1 MGKRR
6 ADADQRRFFDEFE
19 SVKVSRFRAMGV
31 IDPAKREALIPFP
44 NGKTKLIGT
53 AHTRLKYGG
62 GWSYFLCP
70 KCARLART
78 LYLIDD
84 KPLCCQCCDKLNIKP
99 ASHYGFGRAERRQA
113 RDKILDHLIA
123 KLETTEPLR
132 FKGAPESW
140 QGKAKLVYRSRRL
153 SQRMRRQMISLR
165 LNQLA
170 SQQARDNNAHLKLVR
185 AYEPRS
191 DALAAIPELQQVW
204 KARTHESLQQALDKA
219 QIAILNALDSEEP
232 AKRLAAARIMLR
244 TKQARE
250 RGLAAICT

>member
-44 NGKTKLIGT
+44 NGKTKLIGV

-62 GWSYFLCP
+62 GYSYFLCP

-84 KPLCCQCCDKLNIKP
+84 APLCCQCCAKLNIRY
-99 ASHYGFGRAERRQA
+99 ACSYAFGRAERRLA
-113 RDKILDHLIA
+113 RDKALDQLIA

-140 QGKAKLVYRSRRL
+140 QGKAKLVYHSQRLQEAMRRRL
-153 SQRMRRQMISLR
+153 VELR
-165 LNQLA
+165 LEQLA
-170 SQQARDNNAHLKLVR
+170 YQQTRDEADDDDTLQTHQPIEATRQLIDLTPIWR
-185 AYEPRS
+185 AKTRE
-191 DALAAIPELQQVW
+191 D
-204 KARTHESLQQALDKA
+204 LQQALDTA
-219 QIAILNALDSEEP
+219 QVTIIAALDSDDP
-232 AKRLAAARIMLR
+232 QTRLNAAKLMLR
-244 TKQARE
+244 TKQARD
-250 RGLAAICT
+250 RGL